1 MKNTIVQ
8 KKCYFEQGKSLIKK
22 TLYIKKTKGHL
33 RFKQL
38 LTIVTIK
45 TTFEVIK
52 AFKINAK
59 NYMQKRKEKKRK
71 QLPFNIERFE
81 VLYY

>member
-1 MKNTIVQ
+1 M
-8 KKCYFEQGKSLIKK
+8 KCYFQQGKSLIKK
-22 TLYIKKTKGHL
+22 ALYIKKTKGHL

-45 TTFEVIK
+45 TTFEGIT

-59 NYMQKRKEKKRK
+59 KKK
-71 QLPFNIERFE
+71 KTKTKKLPFNIERLE